1 MEKEL
6 LKDAC
11 EDLQEKLKNLDTEV
25 EETLDVVNIL
35 LQGTEDGGL
44 KCVLNLIGSK
54 LKRIGDISMMEVI
67 NSLVDLESGI
77 IMDEEENAGLG
88 KLPGPT
94 MKQVMSSEGDIV
106 DIDEKPKKKYQRKKK
121 ESESLDNIFG
131 ESDKTVGSN
140 EFMKVQHN

>member
-44 KCVLNLIGSK
+44 KCILNLIGSK

-67 NSLVDLESGI
+67 NSLVDLEAGI
-77 IMDEEENAGLG
+77 IMDEEENDGLG
-88 KLPGPT
+88 KLPGLT
-94 MKQVMSSEGDIV
+94 MKQIMSSDGDVV
-106 DIDEKPKKKYQRKKK
+106 DIEDKPKKKRSYRKKS
-121 ESESLDNIFG
+121 EESLDDIFS
-131 ESDKTVGSN
+131 SDEDLD
-140 EFMKVQHN
+140 EFMKVQ

>member
-54 LKRIGDISMMEVI
+54 LKRIEDISMMEAI
-67 NSLVDLESGI
+67 NSLVELEAGI
-77 IMDEEENAGLG
+77 IMDEEENSGLG
-88 KLPGPT
+88 KLPGLT

-106 DIDEKPKKKYQRKKK
+106 DIDDKPKKKRSYRKKS
-121 ESESLDNIFG
+121 EESLDEIFSS
-131 ESDKTVGSN
+131 EKDLDD
-140 EFMKVQHN
+140 FMKVQ

>member
-44 KCVLNLIGSK
+44 KCILNLIGSK
-54 LKRIGDISMMEVI
+54 LKRIEDISMMEAI
-67 NSLVDLESGI
+67 NSLVELEAGI
-77 IMDEEENAGLG
+77 IMDEEESAGLG
-88 KLPGPT
+88 KLPGLT

-106 DIDEKPKKKYQRKKK
+106 DIDEKPKKKRNYRKKS
-121 ESESLDNIFG
+121 EESLDDIFSS
-131 ESDKTVGSN
+131 EEDIDN
-140 EFMKVQHN
+140 FMKVQ

>member
-54 LKRIGDISMMEVI
+54 LKRIEDISMMEAI
-67 NSLVDLESGI
+67 DSLVELEAGI

-88 KLPGPT
+88 KLPGLT
-94 MKQVMSSEGDIV
+94 MKQVISSEGDIV
-106 DIDEKPKKKYQRKKK
+106 DIEDKPKKKRSYRKKS
-121 ESESLDNIFG
+121 EESLDDIFSS
-131 ESDKTVGSN
+131 EEDIDN
-140 EFMKVQHN
+140 FMKVQ

>member
-54 LKRIGDISMMEVI
+54 LKRIEDISMLEVI
-67 NSLVDLESGI
+67 NSLVDLEAGI
-77 IMDEEENAGLG
+77 IMDKEEQVLG
-88 KLPGPT
+88 ELPGLK

-106 DIDEKPKKKYQRKKK
+106 DIEDK
-121 ESESLDNIFG
+121 NG
-131 ESDKTVGSN
+131 ELI
-140 EFMKVQHN
+140 

>member
-54 LKRIGDISMMEVI
+54 LKRIEDISMLEVI
-67 NSLVDLESGI
+67 NSLVDLEAGI
-77 IMDEEENAGLG
+77 IMDKEEQVLG
-88 KLPGPT
+88 ELPGLK
-94 MKQVMSSEGDIV
+94 MKQVMSSDGDIV

-121 ESESLDNIFG
+121 ESESLDDIFND
-131 ESDKTVGSN
+131 DK
-140 EFMKVQHN
+140 FMKVQ

>member
-25 EETLDVVNIL
+25 EETLEIVNL
-35 LQGTEDGGL
+35 LIISSEDGGL

-54 LKRIGDISMMEVI
+54 LKRIEDISMIEVI

-77 IMDEEENAGLG
+77 IIDKEEQVLG
-88 KLPGPT
+88 ELPGLT
-94 MKQVMSSEGDIV
+94 ARTVETDDGDIV
-106 DIDEKPKKKYQRKKK
+106 DIEEKPKKKYQRKKK
-121 ESESLDNIFG
+121 ESESLDDIFNNAD
-131 ESDKTVGSN
+131 DK
-140 EFMKVQHN
+140 FMKVQ

>member
-54 LKRIGDISMMEVI
+54 LKRIEDISMLEVI
-67 NSLVDLESGI
+67 NSLVDLEAGI
-77 IMDEEENAGLG
+77 IMDKEEQVLG
-88 KLPGPT
+88 ELPGLK

-106 DIDEKPKKKYQRKKK
+106 DIEDKPKKKRSYRKKS
-121 ESESLDNIFG
+121 EESLDDIFS
-131 ESDKTVGSN
+131 SDEDLDN
-140 EFMKVQHN
+140 FMKVQ

>member
-44 KCVLNLIGSK
+44 KCILNLIGSK

-67 NSLVDLESGI
+67 NSLVELESGI

-88 KLPGPT
+88 KLPGLT
-94 MKQVMSSEGDIV
+94 MKQVISSEGDVV
-106 DIDEKPKKKYQRKKK
+106 DIEDKPKKKRNYRKKS
-121 ESESLDNIFG
+121 EESLDDIFSS
-131 ESDKTVGSN
+131 EEDIDN
-140 EFMKVQHN
+140 FMKVQ

>member
-44 KCVLNLIGSK
+44 KCILNLIGSK
-54 LKRIGDISMMEVI
+54 LKRIEDISMMEAI
-67 NSLVDLESGI
+67 NSLVELEAGI
-77 IMDEEENAGLG
+77 IMDEEESAGLG
-88 KLPGPT
+88 KLPGLT

-106 DIDEKPKKKYQRKKK
+106 DIDDKPKKKRSYRKKS
-121 ESESLDNIFG
+121 EESLDEIFS
-131 ESDKTVGSN
+131 SDKDLDD
-140 EFMKVQHN
+140 FMKVQ

>member
-11 EDLQEKLKNLDTEV
+11 EDLQEKLKNMDTEV

-88 KLPGPT
+88 KLPGLT
-94 MKQVMSSEGDIV
+94 MKQVMSSEGDVV
-106 DIDEKPKKKYQRKKK
+106 DIEDKPKKKRSYRKKS
-121 ESESLDNIFG
+121 EESLDDRFS
-131 ESDKTVGSN
+131 SDEDLDN
-140 EFMKVQHN
+140 FMKVQ

>member
-11 EDLQEKLKNLDTEV
+11 EDLQEKLKNMDTEV

-88 KLPGPT
+88 KLPGLT
-94 MKQVMSSEGDIV
+94 MKQVMSSEGDVV
-106 DIDEKPKKKYQRKKK
+106 DIEDKPKKKRSYRKKS
-121 ESESLDNIFG
+121 EESLDDIFSS
-131 ESDKTVGSN
+131 EEDIDN
-140 EFMKVQHN
+140 FMKVQ

>member
-54 LKRIGDISMMEVI
+54 LKRIGDISMMETI
-67 NSLVDLESGI
+67 NSLVELEAGI
-77 IMDEEENAGLG
+77 IMNKEEQVLG
-88 KLPGPT
+88 ELPGLK
-94 MKQVMSSEGDIV
+94 MKTVMSSEGDVV
-106 DIDEKPKKKYQRKKK
+106 DIDVKPTQKRSRRKKT
-121 ESESLDNIFG
+121 EQSLDEIFS
-131 ESDKTVGSN
+131 SDKDLDD
-140 EFMKVQHN
+140 FMKVQ

>member
-35 LQGTEDGGL
+35 LQGTEDSGL
-44 KCVLNLIGSK
+44 KCILNLIGSK

-67 NSLVDLESGI
+67 NSLVELEAGI
-77 IMDEEENAGLG
+77 IMYEEENAGLG
-88 KLPGPT
+88 KLPGLT
-94 MKQVMSSEGDIV
+94 MKQVMSSEGDVV
-106 DIDEKPKKKYQRKKK
+106 DIEDKPKKKRSYRKKS
-121 ESESLDNIFG
+121 EESLDDIFS
-131 ESDKTVGSN
+131 SDEDLDN
-140 EFMKVQHN
+140 FMKVQ

>member
-35 LQGTEDGGL
+35 LQGTDDGGL
-44 KCVLNLIGSK
+44 KCILNLIGSK

-67 NSLVDLESGI
+67 NSLVELEAGI

-88 KLPGPT
+88 KLPGLT
-94 MKQVMSSEGDIV
+94 MKQVISSEGDVV
-106 DIDEKPKKKYQRKKK
+106 DIEDKPKKKRSYRKK
-121 ESESLDNIFG
+121 SEELLDDIFSS
-131 ESDKTVGSN
+131 EEDIDN
-140 EFMKVQHN
+140 FMKVQ

>member
-54 LKRIGDISMMEVI
+54 LKRIEDISMMEAI
-67 NSLVDLESGI
+67 DSLVELEAGI

-88 KLPGPT
+88 KLPGLT
-94 MKQVMSSEGDIV
+94 MKQVISSEGDIV
-106 DIDEKPKKKYQRKKK
+106 DIENKPKKKRSYRKKS
-121 ESESLDNIFG
+121 EESLDDIFSS
-131 ESDKTVGSN
+131 EEDIDN
-140 EFMKVQHN
+140 FMKVQ

>member
-44 KCVLNLIGSK
+44 KCILNLIGSK
-54 LKRIGDISMMEVI
+54 LKRIEDISMMEII
-67 NSLVDLESGI
+67 NSLVELEAGI

-88 KLPGPT
+88 KLPGLT

-106 DIDEKPKKKYQRKKK
+106 DIDDKPKKKRSYRKKS
-121 ESESLDNIFG
+121 EESLDDIFS
-131 ESDKTVGSN
+131 SDEDLDN
-140 EFMKVQHN
+140 FMKVQ

>member
-44 KCVLNLIGSK
+44 KCILNLIGSK
-54 LKRIGDISMMEVI
+54 LKRIEDISMMEAI
-67 NSLVDLESGI
+67 NSLVELEAGI

-88 KLPGPT
+88 KLPGLT
-94 MKQVMSSEGDIV
+94 MKQVMSSEGDVV
-106 DIDEKPKKKYQRKKK
+106 DIEDKPKKKRSYRKKS
-121 ESESLDNIFG
+121 EESLDDIFS
-131 ESDKTVGSN
+131 SDEDLDN
-140 EFMKVQHN
+140 FMKMQ

>member
-54 LKRIGDISMMEVI
+54 LKRIEDISMLEVI
-67 NSLVDLESGI
+67 NSLVDLEAWI
-77 IMDEEENAGLG
+77 IMDKEEQVLG
-88 KLPGPT
+88 ELPGLK

-106 DIDEKPKKKYQRKKK
+106 DIEDKPKKKRSYRKKS
-121 ESESLDNIFG
+121 EESLDDIF
-131 ESDKTVGSN
+131 SN
-140 EFMKVQHN
+140 DEDLDNFMKVQ

>member
-35 LQGTEDGGL
+35 LQGTDDGGL

-67 NSLVDLESGI
+67 NSLVDLEAGI

-88 KLPGPT
+88 KLPGLT
-94 MKQVMSSEGDIV
+94 MKQVISSEGDIV
-106 DIDEKPKKKYQRKKK
+106 DIEDKPKKKRSYRKKS
-121 ESESLDNIFG
+121 EESLDDIFG
-131 ESDKTVGSN
+131 SEEDIDN
-140 EFMKVQHN
+140 FMKVQ

>member
-6 LKDAC
+6 IKDAC

-54 LKRIGDISMMEVI
+54 LKRIEDISMLEVI
-67 NSLVDLESGI
+67 NSLVDLEAGI
-77 IMDEEENAGLG
+77 IMNKEEQVLG
-88 KLPGPT
+88 ELPGLK

-106 DIDEKPKKKYQRKKK
+106 DIDEKPKKKRSYRKKS
-121 ESESLDNIFG
+121 EESLDDIFS
-131 ESDKTVGSN
+131 SDEDLDN
-140 EFMKVQHN
+140 FMKVQ

>member
-11 EDLQEKLKNLDTEV
+11 EDLQEKLKNMDTEA

-88 KLPGPT
+88 KLPGLT
-94 MKQVMSSEGDIV
+94 MKQVMSSEGDVV
-106 DIDEKPKKKYQRKKK
+106 DIEDKPKKKRSYRKKS
-121 ESESLDNIFG
+121 EESLDDIFS
-131 ESDKTVGSN
+131 SDEDLDN
-140 EFMKVQHN
+140 FMKVQ

>member
-44 KCVLNLIGSK
+44 KCILNLIGSK
-54 LKRIGDISMMEVI
+54 LKRIGDISMLEII
-67 NSLVDLESGI
+67 NSLVDLEAGI
-77 IMDEEENAGLG
+77 IMDKEEQVLG
-88 KLPGPT
+88 ELPGLK

-106 DIDEKPKKKYQRKKK
+106 DIDDKPKKKRSYRKKS
-121 ESESLDNIFG
+121 EESLDEIFS
-131 ESDKTVGSN
+131 SDKDLDD
-140 EFMKVQHN
+140 FMKVQ

>member
-54 LKRIGDISMMEVI
+54 LKRIEDISMMEAI
-67 NSLVDLESGI
+67 NSLVELEAGI
-77 IMDEEENAGLG
+77 IMDEEENVGLG
-88 KLPGPT
+88 KLPGLT
-94 MKQVMSSEGDIV
+94 MKQIMSSEGDIV
-106 DIDEKPKKKYQRKKK
+106 DIDDKPKKKRSYRKKS
-121 ESESLDNIFG
+121 EESLDEIFS
-131 ESDKTVGSN
+131 SDKDLDD
-140 EFMKVQHN
+140 FMKVQ

>member
-54 LKRIGDISMMEVI
+54 LKRIEDISMLEVI
-67 NSLVDLESGI
+67 NSLVDLEAGI
-77 IMDEEENAGLG
+77 IMDKEEQVLG
-88 KLPGPT
+88 ELPGLT

-106 DIDEKPKKKYQRKKK
+106 DIDDKPKKKRSYRKKS
-121 ESESLDNIFG
+121 EESLDEIFSS
-131 ESDKTVGSN
+131 EKDLDD
-140 EFMKVQHN
+140 FMKVQ

>member
-44 KCVLNLIGSK
+44 KCILNLIGSK

-67 NSLVDLESGI
+67 NSLVDLEAGI

-88 KLPGPT
+88 KLPGLT
-94 MKQVMSSEGDIV
+94 MKQVISSDGDVV
-106 DIDEKPKKKYQRKKK
+106 DIEDKPKKKRNYRKKS
-121 ESESLDNIFG
+121 EESLDDIFS
-131 ESDKTVGSN
+131 SDEDLDN
-140 EFMKVQHN
+140 FMKVQ

>member
-44 KCVLNLIGSK
+44 KCILNLIGSK

-67 NSLVDLESGI
+67 NSLVDLEAGI
-77 IMDEEENAGLG
+77 IMDEEENDGLG
-88 KLPGPT
+88 KLQGLT
-94 MKQVMSSEGDIV
+94 MKQVISSEGDVV
-106 DIDEKPKKKYQRKKK
+106 DIEDKPKKKRSYRKKS
-121 ESESLDNIFG
+121 EESLDDIFSS
-131 ESDKTVGSN
+131 EEDIDN
-140 EFMKVQHN
+140 FMKVQ

>member
-11 EDLQEKLKNLDTEV
+11 EDLQEKLKNMDTEV

-88 KLPGPT
+88 KLPGLT
-94 MKQVMSSEGDIV
+94 MKQVMSSEGDVV
-106 DIDEKPKKKYQRKKK
+106 DIEDKPKKKRSYRKKS
-121 ESESLDNIFG
+121 EESLDDIFS
-131 ESDKTVGSN
+131 SDEDLDN
-140 EFMKVQHN
+140 FMKVQ

>member
-44 KCVLNLIGSK
+44 KCILNLIGSK
-54 LKRIGDISMMEVI
+54 LKRIEDISMMEII
-67 NSLVDLESGI
+67 NSLVELEAGI

-88 KLPGPT
+88 KLPGLT
-94 MKQVMSSEGDIV
+94 MKQVMSSEGDVV
-106 DIDEKPKKKYQRKKK
+106 DIDDKPKKKRSYRKKS
-121 ESESLDNIFG
+121 EESLDDIFS
-131 ESDKTVGSN
+131 SDEDLDN
-140 EFMKVQHN
+140 FMKVQ

>member
-35 LQGTEDGGL
+35 LQGTDDGGL

-54 LKRIGDISMMEVI
+54 LKRIEDISMLEVI
-67 NSLVDLESGI
+67 NSLVDLEAGI
-77 IMDEEENAGLG
+77 IMDKEEQVLG
-88 KLPGPT
+88 ELPGLK

-106 DIDEKPKKKYQRKKK
+106 DIDEKPKKKRSYRKKS
-121 ESESLDNIFG
+121 EESLDDIFS
-131 ESDKTVGSN
+131 SDEDLDN
-140 EFMKVQHN
+140 FMKVQ

>member
-54 LKRIGDISMMEVI
+54 LKRIEDISMLEVI
-67 NSLVDLESGI
+67 NSLVDLEAGI
-77 IMDEEENAGLG
+77 IMDKEEQVLG
-88 KLPGPT
+88 ELPGLK
-94 MKQVMSSEGDIV
+94 MKQVISSEGDIV
-106 DIDEKPKKKYQRKKK
+106 DIEDKPKKKRSYRKKS
-121 ESESLDNIFG
+121 EESLDDIFSS
-131 ESDKTVGSN
+131 EEDIDN
-140 EFMKVQHN
+140 FMKVQ

>member
-54 LKRIGDISMMEVI
+54 LKRIEDISMLDVI
-67 NSLVDLESGI
+67 NSLVDLEAGI
-77 IMDEEENAGLG
+77 IMDKEEQVLG
-88 KLPGPT
+88 ELPGLK

-106 DIDEKPKKKYQRKKK
+106 DIDEKPKKKRSYRKKS
-121 ESESLDNIFG
+121 EESLDDIF
-131 ESDKTVGSN
+131 SN
-140 EFMKVQHN
+140 DEDLDNFMKVQ

>member
-88 KLPGPT
+88 KLPGLT
-94 MKQVMSSEGDIV
+94 MKQVISSEGDVV
-106 DIDEKPKKKYQRKKK
+106 DIEDKPKKKRSYRKKS
-121 ESESLDNIFG
+121 EESLDDIFSS
-131 ESDKTVGSN
+131 EEDIDN
-140 EFMKVQHN
+140 FMKVQ

>member
-54 LKRIGDISMMEVI
+54 LKRIEDISMMEVI
-67 NSLVDLESGI
+67 NSLVDLEAGI
-77 IMDEEENAGLG
+77 IMDEEENTGLG
-88 KLPGPT
+88 KLPGLT
-94 MKQVMSSEGDIV
+94 MKQVISSEGDVV
-106 DIDEKPKKKYQRKKK
+106 DIEDKPKKKRSYRKKS
-121 ESESLDNIFG
+121 EESLDDIF
-131 ESDKTVGSN
+131 SN
-140 EFMKVQHN
+140 DEFMKVQ

>member
-54 LKRIGDISMMEVI
+54 LKRIEDISMLDVI
-67 NSLVDLESGI
+67 NSLVDLEAGI
-77 IMDEEENAGLG
+77 IMDKEEQVLG
-88 KLPGPT
+88 ELPGLT
-94 MKQVMSSEGDIV
+94 MKQVMSSEGDVV
-106 DIDEKPKKKYQRKKK
+106 DIEDKPKKKRSYRKKS
-121 ESESLDNIFG
+121 EESLDDIFS
-131 ESDKTVGSN
+131 SDEELDN
-140 EFMKVQHN
+140 FMKVQ

>member
-54 LKRIGDISMMEVI
+54 LKRIEDISMMEAI
-67 NSLVDLESGI
+67 NSLVELEAGI

-88 KLPGPT
+88 KLPGLT
-94 MKQVMSSEGDIV
+94 MKQVISSEGDVV
-106 DIDEKPKKKYQRKKK
+106 DIENKPKKKRSYRKKS
-121 ESESLDNIFG
+121 EESLDNIFSS
-131 ESDKTVGSN
+131 EEDIDN
-140 EFMKVQHN
+140 FMKVQ

>member
-54 LKRIGDISMMEVI
+54 LKRIEDISMLEVI
-67 NSLVDLESGI
+67 NSLVDLEAGI
-77 IMDEEENAGLG
+77 IMDKEEQVLG
-88 KLPGPT
+88 ELPGLK
-94 MKQVMSSEGDIV
+94 MKQVMSSEGDVV
-106 DIDEKPKKKYQRKKK
+106 DIDDKPKKKRSYRKKS
-121 ESESLDNIFG
+121 EESLNDIFSSDEDLDN
-131 ESDKTVGSN
+131 
-140 EFMKVQHN
+140 FMKVQ

>member
-44 KCVLNLIGSK
+44 KCILNLIGSK

-67 NSLVDLESGI
+67 NSLVDLEAGI

-88 KLPGPT
+88 KLPGLT
-94 MKQVMSSEGDIV
+94 MKQVMSSDGDVV
-106 DIDEKPKKKYQRKKK
+106 DIEDKPKKKRSYRKKS
-121 ESESLDNIFG
+121 EESLDDIFS
-131 ESDKTVGSN
+131 SDEDLDN
-140 EFMKVQHN
+140 FMKLQ

>member
-54 LKRIGDISMMEVI
+54 LKRIGDISMMEAI
-67 NSLVDLESGI
+67 NSLVDLEAGI

-88 KLPGPT
+88 KLPGLT
-94 MKQVMSSEGDIV
+94 MKQVMSSDGDVV
-106 DIDEKPKKKYQRKKK
+106 DIDVKPTQKRSRRKKT
-121 ESESLDNIFG
+121 EQSLDEIFS
-131 ESDKTVGSN
+131 SDKDLDD
-140 EFMKVQHN
+140 FMKVQ

>member
-44 KCVLNLIGSK
+44 KCILNLIGSK

-67 NSLVDLESGI
+67 NSLVDLEAGI

-88 KLPGPT
+88 KLPGLT
-94 MKQVMSSEGDIV
+94 MKQVISSEGDVV
-106 DIDEKPKKKYQRKKK
+106 DIEDKPKKKRNYRKKS
-121 ESESLDNIFG
+121 EESLDDIFSS
-131 ESDKTVGSN
+131 EEDIDN
-140 EFMKVQHN
+140 FMKVQ